1 MCHGSIV
8 KDLPLSGTGETEV
21 AVLRYL
27 YKSCSEKFRK
37 INNKTDVME
46 VQLATLLTTKKIL
59 TQMFSCEFCEIFKN
73 SFFLE

>member
-1 MCHGSIV
+1 MVVLWRIYLHN
-8 KDLPLSGTGETEV
+8 TEV

-27 YKSCSEKFRK
+27 YKSCSEKFPK

-59 TQMFSCEFCEIFKN
+59 TQCFRVNFAKFLRTA
-73 SFFLE
+73 FF